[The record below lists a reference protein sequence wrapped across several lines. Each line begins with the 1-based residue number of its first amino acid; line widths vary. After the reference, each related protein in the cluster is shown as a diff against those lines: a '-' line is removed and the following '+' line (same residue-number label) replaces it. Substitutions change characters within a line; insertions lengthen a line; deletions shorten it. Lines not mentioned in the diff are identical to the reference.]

1 MDKIIIAVFCYKR
14 AAKLRTSMEALLK
27 NPECASMD
35 VIFFCDGHKG
45 PQDEAGVRA
54 TRAYIDSLTGFR
66 NIYKHYRERN
76 ISTGPN
82 FHQGISY
89 LCANYDRFIVVE
101 DDLVVTPNYIRYMLD
116 GLDYYRNERSV
127 FCVTGFCFPL
137 KKEDYPYDTVMH
149 HRFCSYGWASWSDRV
164 RNVEWDKAALN
175 RMITDVPGFIPRLN
189 REGMDLSRMLRKQI
203 SGAISTWDIQMQVH
217 VALNDMK
224 VVYPV
229 LSKAHNIGFDQ
240 ESTNT
245 FGIDYL
251 KTVIDDGSQRSF
263 RFCDAGLVAS
273 GLQKQ
278 LKKPY
283 SFRALAVR
291 KVINTMI
298 QIGNQLKKAVRPP
311 LAQPVSQ

>member
-1 MDKIIIAVFCYKR
+1 MDRTIIAVFCYKR
-14 AAKLRTSMEALLK
+14 AAKLKTSMEALLQ

-45 PQDEAGVRA
+45 SHDEEGVRA

-66 NIYKHYRERN
+66 SVQKHYRERN

-89 LCANYDRFIVVE
+89 LCAHYDRFIVVE
-101 DDLVVTPNYIRYMLD
+101 DDLVVTPNYIRYLLD
-116 GLDYYRNERSV
+116 GLDYYQNDRSV
-127 FCVTGFCFPL
+127 FCITGFCFPL

-164 RNVEWDKAALN
+164 RNVVWDKGELN
-175 RMITDVPGFIPRLN
+175 RLMTEEPGFRTQLD
-189 REGMDLSRMLRKQI
+189 REGRDLSRMLKKQI

-217 VALNDMK
+217 VARHQMK

-251 KTVIDDGSQRSF
+251 RTVTDPGEQRSF
-263 RFCDAGLVAS
+263 RFCDPNSVEWKI
-273 GLQKQ
+273 QKQ

-283 SFRALAVR
+283 SLRALATR
-291 KVINTMI
+291 KIFNTFI
-298 QIGNQLKKAVRPP
+298 QLGQRFKKAVRPALSP
-311 LAQPVSQ
+311 SFRA